1 MTPQYRGWFIR
12 LTNGPGERVVRPGKV
27 TGNSVF
33 FTTRIYRSK
42 LGKAVI
48 YGPNQCV
55 NQIANG
61 STGYLIGI
69 NPRNGGRL
77 KRMIMN
83 LNPIQDR
90 YKETTQFIS
99 GFKFFGVPSELSFV
113 SLAEKGTTDRSG
125 QFVSGWEDP
134 GLYKLHHY
142 DEGSLVV
149 TSTEG
154 DYYVISVREPNFIRV
169 RKLSAREVL

>member
-1 MTPQYRGWFIR
+1 
-12 LTNGPGERVVRPGKV
+12 
-27 TGNSVF
+27 
-33 FTTRIYRSK
+33 
-42 LGKAVI
+42 
-48 YGPNQCV
+48 
-55 NQIANG
+55 
-61 STGYLIGI
+61 
-69 NPRNGGRL
+69 
-77 KRMIMN
+77 MN